1 MSEKNHS
8 KFPVSK
14 PRVRYLR
21 IGHGAFLLPVLVA
34 LFLGHV
40 CLESSE
46 SSFSASAPGLDCS
59 VVWMTSGGMRS
70 FSWFRACVFT
80 YKLHEA
86 AGMGQGVQGGK
97 RQLEASPKPAGKVLL
112 TLTLSR
118 PARGRKCS
126 VQPASRAS
134 LCAFVFAFGDSEAGQ
149 ASSVLGPVDRLLSS
163 WPAFAAQ
170 GWSWRST
177 FCSNSGRHRA
187 GCFDFQYVVEGGAFV
202 KYNKRELSEK
212 WNKTKT

>member
-86 AGMGQGVQGGK
+86 AGMGRTRRPRRQEAAGG
-97 RQLEASPKPAGKVLL
+97 L
-112 TLTLSR
+112 T
-118 PARGRKCS
+118 
-126 VQPASRAS
+126 
-134 LCAFVFAFGDSEAGQ
+134 EAGWESAADSHVIQ
-149 ASSVLGPVDRLLSS
+149 ACAREEMQCAACFPCIPVCLCVRLQRQRGWPGVVSARSRGPSAFFMASIHCTGLVLAEYLLLQLWAS
-163 WPAFAAQ
+163 Q
-170 GWSWRST
+170 GWLFLFSVCCGGRC
-177 FCSNSGRHRA
+177 FCKI
-187 GCFDFQYVVEGGAFV
+187 Q
-202 KYNKRELSEK
+202 
-212 WNKTKT
+212 